1 VINMENADI
10 VSEYWSDDGL
20 LKAEIVAGTSPTSK
34 KFMYVKFYE
43 TGKLLACE
51 SYDGHSIDYYES
63 AAENY
68 VMRIK
73 HV

>member
-1 VINMENADI
+1 MEKADI
-10 VSEYWSDDGL
+10 ISEYWSDDGL
-20 LKAEIVAGTSPTSK
+20 LKAEVIK
-34 KFMYVKFYE
+34 DHKFMYVKFYE
-43 TGKLLACE
+43 SGNLVCAE
-51 SYDGHSIDYYES
+51 SYDGHSLEYYES